1 MEGRGWIGR
10 FALFWGS
17 QTISRFGGAFSGF
30 ALIWWVAQT
39 YGTAT
44 SLATGV
50 MISMLPGILL
60 GPLIGTIVDR
70 NNRKFF
76 IILSEVVQA
85 VCAGALFVLAYYQM
99 LEIWHL
105 YTVMFINSLT
115 GQFQY
120 MAIMAATPMLVPSE
134 HLQRVSGLSQLR
146 EGAVAIIAPPVGA
159 LMLEFIQLEGI
170 LLLEV
175 GMSLV
180 AALILLGIV
189 VPNPPA
195 KPVEEQVSVM
205 ADLRAGFRYVLGWP
219 SLLALMSIA
228 MVLNL
233 LFNPA
238 FALMP
243 LLVKNVLQG
252 GALQL
257 AWLEM
262 ALGLG
267 MIVGAVLLAAW
278 GGFKRRIYTMAL
290 GVLGMGIGAIVL
302 ARIEADGLY
311 VAIASM
317 ALFGLVQ
324 PLANGPILAI
334 IQARVAPEMQGRVM
348 GFMGSMAGA
357 IAPLGLLLAGPISD
371 RFGLQSWYFAAGVM
385 SLLTVPLVLLWPLVR
400 DIEEVKSEK

>member
-1 MEGRGWIGR
+1 VEGRGWVGR

-30 ALIWWVAQT
+30 ALVWWVAQT

-105 YTVMFINSLT
+105 YTVMFLNSLT

-159 LMLEFIQLEGI
+159 LLLEVIHLEGI
-170 LLLEV
+170 LVLEV

-195 KPVEEQVSVM
+195 KPVEEQVSVL
-205 ADLRAGFRYVLGWP
+205 ADLRAGFRYVLEWP

-238 FALMP
+238 FSLMP

-252 GALQL
+252 GAIQL

-262 ALGLG
+262 SLGLG
-267 MIVGAVLLAAW
+267 MIVGSVLLAAW

-290 GVLGMGIGAIVL
+290 GVLGMGIAAVVL
-302 ARIEADGLY
+302 ALIGSNGLY
-311 VAIASM
+311 VAIACM
-317 ALFGLVQ
+317 AVFGLVQ
-324 PLANGPILAI
+324 PLANGPIFAI

-357 IAPLGLLLAGPISD
+357 VSPIGLLMAGPISD
-371 RFGLQSWYFAAGVM
+371 RFGLQSWYLAAGVM
-385 SLLTVPLVLLWPLVR
+385 SLLTVPLVLFWRLVR
-400 DIEEVKSEK
+400 DIESGK

>member
-1 MEGRGWIGR
+1 
-10 FALFWGS
+10 
-17 QTISRFGGAFSGF
+17 
-30 ALIWWVAQT
+30 
-39 YGTAT
+39 
-44 SLATGV
+44 
-50 MISMLPGILL
+50 
-60 GPLIGTIVDR
+60 
-70 NNRKFF
+70 
-76 IILSEVVQA
+76 
-85 VCAGALFVLAYYQM
+85 
-99 LEIWHL
+99 
-105 YTVMFINSLT
+105 
-115 GQFQY
+115 
-120 MAIMAATPMLVPSE
+120 
-134 HLQRVSGLSQLR
+134 
-146 EGAVAIIAPPVGA
+146 
-159 LMLEFIQLEGI
+159 
-170 LLLEV
+170 
-175 GMSLV
+175 
-180 AALILLGIV
+180 
-189 VPNPPA
+189 
-195 KPVEEQVSVM
+195 
-205 ADLRAGFRYVLGWP
+205 
-219 SLLALMSIA
+219 

>member
-1 MEGRGWIGR
+1 MRGWVGR

-30 ALIWWVAQT
+30 ALVWWVAQT

-76 IILSEVVQA
+76 IILSEVIQA
-85 VCAGALFVLAYYQM
+85 ACAGALFVLAYYQM

-105 YTVMFINSLT
+105 YTVMFLNSLT

-159 LMLEFIQLEGI
+159 LLLEVIYLEGI
-170 LLLEV
+170 LMLEV

-180 AALILLGIV
+180 AALIMLGIM

-195 KPVEEQVSVM
+195 KPVEEQVSVL

-238 FALMP
+238 FSLMP

-252 GALQL
+252 EAIQL

-262 ALGLG
+262 ALGVG
-267 MIVGAVLLAAW
+267 MIVGSVLLAVW

-290 GVLGMGIGAIVL
+290 GVLGMGIAAVVL
-302 ARIEADGLY
+302 GQIGSSGLY
-311 VAIASM
+311 VAIACM
-317 ALFGLVQ
+317 AVFGLVQ
-324 PLANGPILAI
+324 PLANGPIFAI

-357 IAPLGLLLAGPISD
+357 VSPIGLLMAGPISD
-371 RFGLQSWYFAAGVM
+371 RFGLQSWYLAAGVM
-385 SLLTVPLVLLWPLVR
+385 SLVTVPLVLLWPLVR
-400 DIEEVKSEK
+400 DIEGSEK

>member
-1 MEGRGWIGR
+1 MRGWVGR

-120 MAIMAATPMLVPSE
+120 MAIMAATPMLVPTE

-170 LLLEV
+170 LMLEV
-175 GMSLV
+175 VMSLV
-180 AALILLGIV
+180 AALIMLGIV

-400 DIEEVKSEK
+400 DIEVKSEK

>member
-1 MEGRGWIGR
+1 MRGWVGR

-120 MAIMAATPMLVPSE
+120 MAIMAATPMLVPTE

-400 DIEEVKSEK
+400 DIEVKSEK

>member
-1 MEGRGWIGR
+1 MRGWVGR

-17 QTISRFGGAFSGF
+17 QTIARFGGSFSNF

-44 SLATGV
+44 ALATGT
-50 MISMLPGILL
+50 MISMLPGIVL

-70 NNRKFF
+70 NNRKLF
-76 IILSEVVQA
+76 IVASNVIYALS
-85 VCAGALFVLAYYQM
+85 AGALFMLAHYQL

-105 YTVMFINSLT
+105 YVVMFINSLA
-115 GQFQY
+115 GQFHY
-120 MAIMAATPMLVPSE
+120 MAVMAATPMLVPNDQ
-134 HLQRVSGLSQLR
+134 LQRVSGLSQLR
-146 EGAVAIIAPPVGA
+146 EGAVAIVAPPVGA
-159 LMLEFIQLEGI
+159 LLLELIHLDGI

-175 GMSLV
+175 ATGIA
-180 AALILLGIV
+180 AALIMVGIAI
-189 VPNPPA
+189 PNPPA
-195 KPVEEQVSVM
+195 PPVEERKSVLG
-205 ADLRAGFRYVLGWP
+205 DLRAGLRYVLGWP

-238 FALMP
+238 FSLIP

-262 ALGLG
+262 ALGIG
-267 MIVGAVLLAAW
+267 MIVGSLLLAAW
-278 GGFKRRIYTMAL
+278 GGFRTRIYTMVL
-290 GVLGMGIGAIVL
+290 GVLGMGIAAVVL
-302 ARIEADGLY
+302 ARVGANGLY
-311 VAIASM
+311 MAIGSM
-317 ALFGLVQ
+317 AVFGLVQ
-324 PLANGPILAI
+324 PLANGPIFAI

-348 GFMGSMAGA
+348 GFMGSLAGA
-357 IAPLGLLLAGPISD
+357 VSPIGLLLAGPVSD
-371 RFGLQSWYFAAGVM
+371 QFGLQSWYLAAGVM

-400 DIEEVKSEK
+400 DIEK

>member
-1 MEGRGWIGR
+1 MRGWVGR

-120 MAIMAATPMLVPSE
+120 MAIMAATPMLVPTE

-170 LLLEV
+170 LMLEV
-175 GMSLV
+175 VMSLV
-180 AALILLGIV
+180 AALIMLGIV

-278 GGFKRRIYTMAL
+278 GGFKRRIYTMVL

-400 DIEEVKSEK
+400 DIEVKSEK

>member
-1 MEGRGWIGR
+1 MESGRWVGR

-17 QTISRFGGAFSGF
+17 QTISRFGSAFSGF

-44 SLATGV
+44 SLATGTL
-50 MISMLPGILL
+50 ISMLPGILL

-76 IILSEVVQA
+76 IVASDMVQVA
-85 VCAGALFVLAYYQM
+85 SACVLFVLVRYQM

-105 YTVMFINSLT
+105 YIVMFVNSLA
-115 GQFQY
+115 GQFHY
-120 MAIMAATPMLVPSE
+120 MAVMAATPMLVPSE

-159 LMLEFIQLEGI
+159 LLLEVIHLEGI

-175 GMSLV
+175 ATGV
-180 AALILLGIV
+180 AASLIMLGMV
-189 VPNPPA
+189 VPNPPL
-195 KPVEEQVSVM
+195 KPVEERVSVM
-205 ADLRAGFRYVLGWP
+205 SDLRAGFRYVLGWP

-238 FALMP
+238 FSLMP
-243 LLVKNVLQG
+243 LMVKNVLQG
-252 GALQL
+252 RALQL

-262 ALGLG
+262 ALGIG
-267 MIVGAVLLAAW
+267 MIVGSLLLAAW

-290 GVLGMGIGAIVL
+290 GVLGMGIAAVVL
-302 ARIEADGLY
+302 ARIDASGLY
-311 VAIASM
+311 IAIASM
-317 ALFGLVQ
+317 VVFGLVQ
-324 PLANGPILAI
+324 PLANGPIFAI

-357 IAPLGLLLAGPISD
+357 VSPLGLLLAGPISD
-371 RFGLQSWYFAAGVM
+371 RFGLQSWYLAAGVM
-385 SLLTVPLVLLWPLVR
+385 SLLTVPLVLFWPLVR
-400 DIEEVKSEK
+400 DIEMKNEK

>member
-1 MEGRGWIGR
+1 MRGWVGR

-120 MAIMAATPMLVPSE
+120 MAIMAATPMLVPTE

-175 GMSLV
+175 VMSLL
-180 AALILLGIV
+180 AALIMLGIV

-400 DIEEVKSEK
+400 DIEVKSEK

>member
-120 MAIMAATPMLVPSE
+120 MAIMAATPMLVPTE

-195 KPVEEQVSVM
+195 KPVEEQVSVI
-205 ADLRAGFRYVLGWP
+205 ADMRAGFRYVLGWP

-400 DIEEVKSEK
+400 DIEVKSEK